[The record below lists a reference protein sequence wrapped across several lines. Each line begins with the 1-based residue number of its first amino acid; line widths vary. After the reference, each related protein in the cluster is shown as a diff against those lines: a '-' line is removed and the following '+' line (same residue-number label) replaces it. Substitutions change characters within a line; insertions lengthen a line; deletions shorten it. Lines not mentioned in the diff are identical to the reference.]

1 VKKADINRLEGW
13 VEVINWSVRLRNKS
27 WVIAFVSQIMI
38 VAQVILEGMNMLG
51 WTSVR
56 LSDQIQNEVLM
67 VVNGIFIIL
76 SMLGIVQDPTT
87 KGVKDSERAMTYKE
101 PN

>member
-1 VKKADINRLEGW
+1 MEGR
-13 VEVINWSVRLRNKS
+13 VNVINWRVRLKNRT

-56 LSDQIQNEVLM
+56 LSDEIQNEVLM
-67 VVNGIFIIL
+67 LVNSIFIIL

-87 KGVKDSERAMTYKE
+87 KGIKDSERAMTYNE

>member
-1 VKKADINRLEGW
+1 M
-13 VEVINWSVRLRNKS
+13 INWSVRLRNKT

-38 VAQVILEGMNMLG
+38 VMQMVLEGMNLLG
-51 WTSVR
+51 WTSFS
-56 LSDQIQNEVLM
+56 LSDQVQNNVLM
-67 VVNGIFIIL
+67 LVNGIFIIL

-87 KGVKDSERAMTYKE
+87 KGLKDSERAMSYKS

>member
-1 VKKADINRLEGW
+1 M
-13 VEVINWSVRLRNKS
+13 INWRVRLRNKT

-38 VAQVILEGMNMLG
+38 VAQMILEGMNMLG
-51 WTSVR
+51 WTSFS
-56 LSDQIQNEVLM
+56 LSEQVQNNVLM
-67 VVNGIFIIL
+67 LVNGIFIIL

-87 KGVKDSERAMTYKE
+87 KGLKDSERAMTYKN

>member
-1 VKKADINRLEGW
+1 MEGR
-13 VEVINWSVRLRNKS
+13 VNVVNWGVRLKNKA

-51 WTSVR
+51 WTTFR
-56 LSDQIQNEVLM
+56 LTEQVQNEVLIL
-67 VVNGIFIIL
+67 VNGIFLIL

-87 KGVKDSERAMTYKE
+87 KGYGDSERAMTYKE
-101 PN
+101 PK